1 MFVTS
6 VYYMIGCDFLL
17 NKCVAYLLLV
27 WEMLKPRLRF
37 SVYALCLLTWSGLP
51 SKVFIGHPQY
61 YFFSLFS
68 LLYFTSKILTL
79 CRRSKSIDT
88 YSFVCM

>member
-6 VYYMIGCDFLL
+6 VYYMIGCVYNCDFLL

-37 SVYALCLLTWSGLP
+37 SVYA
-51 SKVFIGHPQY
+51 Y
-61 YFFSLFS
+61 SLGVGS
-68 LLYFTSKILTL
+68 LA
-79 CRRSKSIDT
+79 
-88 YSFVCM
+88 

>member
-37 SVYALCLLTWSGLP
+37 SVYALCLSYAKFLLVTL
-51 SKVFIGHPQY
+51 FMT
-61 YFFSLFS
+61 FSCS
-68 LLYFTSKILTL
+68 PCYILHL
-79 CRRSKSIDT
+79 K
-88 YSFVCM
+88 F